1 MAAVTKKKV
10 TLPIFQIL
18 YYLIFILA
26 DINTMKE
33 HMNTVHRQKNEVK
46 CVDCGEEFRRPYLL
60 DKHKNKCSTNEVFEI
75 ELYIELSIF

>member
-1 MAAVTKKKV
+1 
-10 TLPIFQIL
+10 
-18 YYLIFILA
+18 
-26 DINTMKE
+26 
-33 HMNTVHRQKNEVK
+33 MNTVHRQKNEVK